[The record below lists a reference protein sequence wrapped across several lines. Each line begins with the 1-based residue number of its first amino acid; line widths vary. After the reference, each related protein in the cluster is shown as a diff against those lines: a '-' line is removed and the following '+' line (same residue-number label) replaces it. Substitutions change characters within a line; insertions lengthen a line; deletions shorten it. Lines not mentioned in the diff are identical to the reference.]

1 MSLVYPGLVN
11 IDNSQITVET
21 VNAYSL
27 NAEEIS
33 YDLSAQIPEHTETAQ
48 KTFTLPA
55 PCKANTLMVFLDG
68 ILLSHFDAALNAGD
82 YRLLNN
88 SQFEILWTDGIK
100 KQTAND
106 TPVLIARYQTLSAL
120 QL

>member
-1 MSLVYPGLVN
+1 M
-11 IDNSQITVET
+11 I
-21 VNAYSL
+21 
-27 NAEEIS
+27 
-33 YDLSAQIPEHTETAQ
+33 
-48 KTFTLPA
+48 
-55 PCKANTLMVFLDG
+55 FLDG
-68 ILLSHFDAALNAGD
+68 ILLSHYEQRLDAGD

-100 KQTAND
+100 KQTADD

>member
-33 YDLSAQIPEHTETAQ
+33 YDLSAQITETAQ
-48 KTFTLPA
+48 KTFNLPS

-100 KQTAND
+100 KQTADD